1 MFTLPPVKEIFVESA
16 VVGSDTVPPARATRA
31 PLLPGL
37 AAPDVVCTTW
47 PVVLATCAGVVFLQ
61 LCVLATCLTCLY
73 TQHRRQ
79 TREDLLLHLTLQHF
93 TNIHLM
99 QIKIVN

>member
-16 VVGSDTVPPARATRA
+16 VVGGDSVPPARAT
-31 PLLPGL
+31 LLPGL

-79 TREDLLLHLTLQHF
+79 TREDLLSHLIFINLQTF
-93 TNIHLM
+93 VCC
-99 QIKIVN
+99 K

>member
-16 VVGSDTVPPARATRA
+16 VVGGDTVPPARATRA

-61 LCVLATCLTCLY
+61 MCVLATCLTCLY

-79 TREDLLLHLTLQHF
+79 TREDLLSHLILIILQTF
-93 TNIHLM
+93 VCC
-99 QIKIVN
+99 K

>member
-16 VVGSDTVPPARATRA
+16 VVGGDTVPPAHATRA
-31 PLLPGL
+31 SLLPGL

-79 TREDLLLHLTLQHF
+79 TREDLLFHLTLQHF

-99 QIKIVN
+99 QIKIVY